1 MKAGTRL
8 LRAVPPEYRDRMMTL
23 AREVSFPQDARV
35 FEERGTADRFW
46 VIRSGAITLDLSL
59 PNQRTVTVE
68 TLGPGDLLG
77 WSWMF
82 PPYEWD
88 FGAEALSPVRAY
100 EFDGAEVRELCER
113 DPALGFALVRA
124 VAEVLANRLHAARSR
139 LSDL

>member
-1 MKAGTRL
+1 MKASTRL
-8 LRAVPPEYRDRMMTL
+8 LRAVPPEFRERML
-23 AREVSFPQDARV
+23 AVAREVSWPQDTRV

-46 VIRSGAITLDLSL
+46 VIRSGAITLDLRLS
-59 PNQRTVTVE
+59 PSRSVTVE

-113 DPALGFALVRA
+113 DPRLGYALVRA
-124 VAEVLANRLHAARSR
+124 VAEVLAQRLHAARSR
-139 LSDL
+139 LVDL

>member
-59 PNQRTVTVE
+59 PNERTVTVE

>member
-1 MKAGTRL
+1 MTAGTRL
-8 LRAVPPEYRDRMMTL
+8 LRAIPPEFRERMLTL

-35 FEERGTADRFW
+35 FEERGNADRFW
-46 VIRSGAITLDLSL
+46 VIRSGAVTLDLRLSES
-59 PNQRTVTVE
+59 RSVTVE

-100 EFDGAEVRELCER
+100 EFDGAEIREECDH
-113 DPALGFALVRA
+113 DPRLGYALIRA
-124 VAEVLANRLHAARSR
+124 VAEVLAQRLHAARSR
-139 LSDL
+139 LIDS

>member
-8 LRAVPPEYRDRMMTL
+8 LRAVPAEYRDRMMTV
-23 AREVSFPQDARV
+23 AREVSFPQDTRV

-46 VIRSGAITLDLSL
+46 VIRSGAITLDLRL
-59 PNQRTVTVE
+59 PGARTVTVE

-124 VAEVLANRLHAARSR
+124 VAQVLANRLHAARSR
-139 LSDL
+139 LLNL

>member
-1 MKAGTRL
+1 MTAGTRL
-8 LRAVPPEYRDRMMTL
+8 LRAVPAEHRERMLTL
-23 AREVSFPQDARV
+23 AREVSFPQDARL

-46 VIRSGAITLDLSL
+46 VIRSGAITLDLTL
-59 PNQRTVTVE
+59 PGPRTVTVE

-100 EFDGAEVRELCER
+100 EFDGAQMRELCET
-113 DPALGFALVRA
+113 DPELGLALVRA
-124 VAEVLANRLHAARSR
+124 VAEVLAQRLHAARSR
-139 LSDL
+139 SFNL

>member
-46 VIRSGAITLDLSL
+46 VIRSGAITLDISL
-59 PNQRTVTVE
+59 PGPRTVTVE
-68 TLGPGDLLG
+68 TLGPGDLVG

-82 PPYEWD
+82 PPYEWE

-113 DPALGFALVRA
+113 DPALGFALARA
-124 VAEVLANRLHAARSR
+124 VAEVLAQRLHTARSR
-139 LSDL
+139 LTNP

>member
-1 MKAGTRL
+1 MNAGTRL

-46 VIRSGAITLDLSL
+46 VIRSGAITLDLMV
-59 PNQRTVTVE
+59 PGRRRVTVE

-124 VAEVLANRLHAARSR
+124 VTEVLAHRLQAARSR
-139 LSDL
+139 LFDL